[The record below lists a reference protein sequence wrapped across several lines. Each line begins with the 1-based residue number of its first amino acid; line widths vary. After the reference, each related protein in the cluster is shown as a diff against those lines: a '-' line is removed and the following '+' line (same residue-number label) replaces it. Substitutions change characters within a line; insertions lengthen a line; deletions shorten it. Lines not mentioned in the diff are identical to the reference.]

1 MQLDI
6 TPLADLGSVTLP
18 PDIVWL
24 RPDGTPAAPG
34 GYGVRGDFAVAKRQ
48 ADGGAGGLVARMP
61 LASAVHMLLWTDAA
75 PPPQL
80 LRRFG
85 IRDARGWPGDGF
97 DVDTANGEQALGSYL
112 WVYRRAE
119 LSTQVA
125 LELQAEAKRAL
136 APLQRQGAVAKITA
150 VCTIDEVH
158 DSAALDVALYARDGT
173 TLYAH
178 RFDPLWDLVRQG
190 L

>member
-1 MQLDI
+1 MQIDI
-6 TPLADLGSVTLP
+6 TPLADLGVATLP

-24 RPDGTPAAPG
+24 RADGTPVAPG
-34 GYGVRGDFAVAKRQ
+34 EYGVRGDFAVASTQ
-48 ADGGAGGLVARMP
+48 AQGGAGGLVARMP
-61 LASAVHMLLWTDAA
+61 LASAVHLLLWTDAA
-75 PPPQL
+75 PPPEL

-85 IRDARGWPGDGF
+85 LRDARGWPGDGF
-97 DVDTANGEQALGSYL
+97 DVDTANGEQALGSYF

-119 LSTQVA
+119 LSVQIG

-136 APLQRQGAVAKITA
+136 SPLLRQGAVARIVA

-158 DSAALDVALYARDGT
+158 DRAALDVGLYARDGT
-173 TLYAH
+173 TLYAK
-178 RFDPLWDLVRQG
+178 RFDPLWDLVRGG